1 LVEYNNHL
9 WDIPEGQEYLTALFE
24 YATALHNLTNK
35 SRDAITIF
43 EEMLDLDREDHMVK
57 GCFRLFL
64 FLMLASVE
72 SKRADSSLLFR
83 SS

>member
-43 EEMLDLDREDHMVK
+43 EEMRRSYGKRLLSVASLSYSGFCREQKSRFFGVI
-57 GCFRLFL
+57 
-64 FLMLASVE
+64 
-72 SKRADSSLLFR
+72 
-83 SS
+83 